1 MAGRP
6 SGVGSRAAD
15 QSASGHTA
23 LAIFT
28 ATCSSVSSPV
38 LSPDRD
44 ASRRLSSRSSS
55 YVRPWKT
62 GMTRSVASSAD
73 NSLSAMPS
81 AARLFK
87 NIGRSQDDAD
97 MRYAQT
103 FVDLAHQGC
112 TQGNVLLL
120 EPHSRAE
127 VLQEVVE
134 FLRGSTPVLPGVAQ
148 ENVATLRVRCCLL
161 LSFGGYRPKVRS
173 STGR

>member
-1 MAGRP
+1 
-6 SGVGSRAAD
+6 
-15 QSASGHTA
+15 
-23 LAIFT
+23 
-28 ATCSSVSSPV
+28 
-38 LSPDRD
+38 
-44 ASRRLSSRSSS
+44 
-55 YVRPWKT
+55 
-62 GMTRSVASSAD
+62 
-73 NSLSAMPS
+73 
-81 AARLFK
+81 
-87 NIGRSQDDAD
+87 

-148 ENVATLRVRCCLL
+148 ENVATLRMRCCLL